1 MAIETID
8 DLEKDH
14 ELIECEYKFDG
25 ETKESFGLCK
35 ATDINE
41 EERSVIAVISTDS
54 IDRDNEVLVPK
65 GMESENFQKNPVV
78 PWSHNTYQ
86 PPIGKALWLKRI
98 PKRNPTKI
106 VAKVKFATTEL
117 AEEVWQLFRG
127 GFLKAFSVGFIPKE
141 GHRPTPD
148 DIKAN
153 PNLAEARFMFTK
165 WELTEFSP
173 VTVPANADALALA
186 IKSKSISI
194 SDELKQCLHVGELE
208 EEEILLCASDYK
220 EKTIKVE
227 IPVEE
232 FIEVDIIE

>member
-1 MAIETID
+1 MAIENID
-8 DLEKDH
+8 ELEQDQ

-25 ETKESFGLCK
+25 EAKESFGLCK

-41 EERSVIAVISTDS
+41 EERSVIAVISTGS

-65 GMESENFQKNPVV
+65 GMDAENFRKNPVI
-78 PWSHNTYQ
+78 PWSHNTFQ
-86 PPIGKALWLKRI
+86 PPIGKALWLKQGRKRI
-98 PKRNPTKI
+98 TAKI
-106 VAKVKFATTEL
+106 KFATTKL
-117 AEEVWQLFRG
+117 AEEVWQLFKG

-153 PNLAEARFMFTK
+153 PALAEARFIFTK

-173 VTVPANADALALA
+173 VTVPANAEALALA
-186 IKSKSISI
+186 VKNKSITI
-194 SDELKQCLHVGELE
+194 SDELKECLHVEVVEDEEL
-208 EEEILLCASDYK
+208 LLCADDFK
-220 EKTIKVE
+220 EKAISVA

-232 FIEVDIIE
+232 FIEVSIIK